1 MRRVLLLALLL
12 GALAALPASAAAAVR
27 LNEVQVIGTHNSY
40 KREISEAEQAA
51 YEAAIRTPGDYD
63 QFLAYSHASLPN
75 QLAHQRVRGLE
86 LDLFADPA
94 GGLYAEPLIR
104 RALGLG
110 PLADPAWRTPGIKT
124 FHIADLDYETTCV
137 RFVTCLEQ
145 VADWSQANPRH
156 VPLLILLELKQSDPR
171 AVAAGGVVAPPW
183 DGARLDELDAEIRS
197 VFGEDHLLTPDD
209 VRRPGRTLEESVTG
223 RGWPTLA
230 RSRGK
235 VLFLLDNEPG
245 PVRDAYVAGRPSLEG
260 RVLFTNSLPGEPDAA
275 FIKRNDPLG
284 ANLGQIQALVRAGY
298 LVRTRS
304 DLPLETVMADDRRQ
318 LEAALAS
325 GAQVVSTDFPE
336 VGMSARYRSDY
347 VARMPDGG
355 TIRCNPVSARRGC
368 AGRRLEP
375 PG

>member
-1 MRRVLLLALLL
+1 MR
-12 GALAALPASAAAAVR
+12 
-27 LNEVQVIGTHNSY
+27 
-40 KREISEAEQAA
+40 
-51 YEAAIRTPGDYD
+51 
-63 QFLAYSHASLPN
+63 
-75 QLAHQRVRGLE
+75 
-86 LDLFADPA
+86 FA
-94 GGLYAEPLIR
+94 
-104 RALGLG
+104 
-110 PLADPAWRTPGIKT
+110 
-124 FHIADLDYETTCV
+124 
-137 RFVTCLEQ
+137 TCLQQ
-145 VADWSQANPRH
+145 VADWSEANPRH

-197 VFGEDHLLTPDD
+197 VFDEDHLLTPDD

-230 RSRGK
+230 HSRGK
-235 VLFLLDNEPG
+235 VLFLMDNEPG

-318 LEAALAS
+318 LEGRARLGRAGGLHRLP
-325 GAQVVSTDFPE
+325 GR
-336 VGMSARYRSDY
+336 SA
-347 VARMPDGG
+347 
-355 TIRCNPVSARRGC
+355 
-368 AGRRLEP
+368 
-375 PG
+375 

>member
-1 MRRVLLLALLL
+1 M
-12 GALAALPASAAAAVR
+12 G
-27 LNEVQVIGTHNSY
+27 
-40 KREISEAEQAA
+40 
-51 YEAAIRTPGDYD
+51 
-63 QFLAYSHASLPN
+63 
-75 QLAHQRVRGLE
+75 
-86 LDLFADPA
+86 
-94 GGLYAEPLIR
+94 R
-104 RALGLG
+104 RAARRARRG
-110 PLADPAWRTPGIKT
+110 DPP
-124 FHIADLDYETTCV
+124 
-137 RFVTCLEQ
+137 
-145 VADWSQANPRH
+145 
-156 VPLLILLELKQSDPR
+156 
-171 AVAAGGVVAPPW
+171 
-183 DGARLDELDAEIRS
+183 
-197 VFGEDHLLTPDD
+197 VFGEDRLLTPDD
-209 VRRPGRTLEESVTG
+209 VRRPGRTLEESVAG
-223 RGWPTLA
+223 RGWRTLG

-304 DLPLETVMADDRRQ
+304 DLPLETVLADDRRQ

-347 VARMPDGG
+347 VARMPAGG

-375 PG
+375 RR

>member
-12 GALAALPASAAAAVR
+12 GALATLPASAAAAVR

-156 VPLLILLELKQSDPR
+156 VPLLILL
-171 AVAAGGVVAPPW
+171 
-183 DGARLDELDAEIRS
+183 
-197 VFGEDHLLTPDD
+197 
-209 VRRPGRTLEESVTG
+209 
-223 RGWPTLA
+223 
-230 RSRGK
+230 
-235 VLFLLDNEPG
+235 
-245 PVRDAYVAGRPSLEG
+245 
-260 RVLFTNSLPGEPDAA
+260 
-275 FIKRNDPLG
+275 
-284 ANLGQIQALVRAGY
+284 
-298 LVRTRS
+298 
-304 DLPLETVMADDRRQ
+304 
-318 LEAALAS
+318 
-325 GAQVVSTDFPE
+325 
-336 VGMSARYRSDY
+336 
-347 VARMPDGG
+347 
-355 TIRCNPVSARRGC
+355 
-368 AGRRLEP
+368 
-375 PG
+375 